1 MNKEKEKEK
10 EKDNALKRIINFFK
24 NIISPKKE
32 EKLLESSA
40 EDNVS
45 IELRHVSLSFKIG
58 NDKIDNLK
66 EYVIRTL
73 NRTKEKKTIFKATD
87 DVSFKIYKG
96 EKIGI
101 IGFNGAGK
109 STLLKIISGVYTPDE
124 GEVIINGNIA
134 PLLSLGAGFDKNY
147 SGRENIFLN
156 GAILGYDEEFLKSK
170 YDEILEFSELGEFI
184 NLPVKNYSSGMLSKL
199 GFSIATIVDPDIL
212 ILDEVLGVGDINFK
226 KKSKEKIK
234 SLMESNTTV
243 LLVSHSIK
251 EIRNI
256 CDKAI
261 WIDKG
266 KVEDI
271 GEVNSVCDK
280 YEEAAKNA
288 SKEKTKKLK
297 PKRF

>member
-1 MNKEKEKEK
+1 MNKKENDKYII
-10 EKDNALKRIINFFK
+10 NRIIEFIEK
-24 NIISPKKE
+24 IISPKN
-32 EKLLESSA
+32 EKNLLESP
-40 EDNVS
+40 EDNNIA

-58 NDKIDNLK
+58 RDKIDNLK
-66 EYVIRTL
+66 EYVIRTI
-73 NRTKEKKTIFKATD
+73 NRTKEKKTIFKATN

-96 EKIGI
+96 EKVGI

-109 STLLKIISGVYTPDE
+109 STLLKIISGVYSPDE
-124 GEVIINGNIA
+124 GEVIVNGNIA

-147 SGRENIFLN
+147 SGRENIYLN
-156 GAILGYDEEFLKSK
+156 GAILGYNEEFLRAK
-170 YDEILEFSELGEFI
+170 YDEILEFSELDEFI
-184 NLPVKNYSSGMLSKL
+184 DLPVKNYSSGMLSKL

-212 ILDEVLGVGDINFK
+212 ILDEVLGVGDITFK
-226 KKSKEKIK
+226 KKSKEKLQ

-266 KVEDI
+266 RVVDI
-271 GEVNSVCDK
+271 GEVNEICDK

-297 PKRF
+297 PQRF